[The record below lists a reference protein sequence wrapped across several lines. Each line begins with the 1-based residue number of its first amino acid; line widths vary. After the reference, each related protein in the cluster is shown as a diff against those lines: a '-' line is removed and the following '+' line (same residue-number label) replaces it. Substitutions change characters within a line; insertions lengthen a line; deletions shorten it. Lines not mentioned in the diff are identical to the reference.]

1 MNAGKILIHTHTP
14 KKKKSKIKFE
24 KKKYVKSFIINS
36 HCIAASFLIY
46 LHLLDFWFN
55 YIVFL
60 WVYVL

>member
-1 MNAGKILIHTHTP
+1 MQAKYSYIHTHQ
-14 KKKKSKIKFE
+14 KKKKVKLNL